1 MERIKLVLVT
11 KRHKPEEILRVLGK
25 YKIKRIAENRLE
37 EAEEKFPYLPNLEK
51 HYIGKLQ
58 SRKIKKIFDLF
69 DVIQTVET
77 FEQAEKINSLGKKRI
92 MIQIN
97 IANLPQR
104 SGVQIDDAK
113 KLISEIKKLE
123 NIELIGVMGM
133 ASQDETLA
141 KKEFQHLKS
150 LQNGLQECSM
160 GMSDDF
166 QIAIEEGSTM
176 LRLGRILFEDN
187 LPTELKYE

>member
-1 MERIKLVLVT
+1 MKKLKLVLVT
-11 KRHKPEEILRVLGK
+11 KKHEPEEILKILAEF
-25 YKIKRIAENRLE
+25 KIKRIAENRLE
-37 EAEEKFPYLPNLEK
+37 EAEKKFPLLPDLEK

-69 DVIQTVET
+69 DVIQTVES
-77 FEQAEKINSLGKKRI
+77 FEQAEKINEFGKKKI

-97 IANLPQR
+97 ISDLPQR
-104 SGVQIDDAK
+104 SGVATSKAD
-113 KLISEIKKLE
+113 KLISEIKNLE
-123 NIELIGVMGM
+123 NIDLIGVMGM
-133 ASQDETLA
+133 ASQDRSEA
-141 KKEFQHLKS
+141 RKQFKILKS
-150 LQNGLQECSM
+150 LQGNLEECSM

-187 LPTELKYE
+187 LPPELKYE